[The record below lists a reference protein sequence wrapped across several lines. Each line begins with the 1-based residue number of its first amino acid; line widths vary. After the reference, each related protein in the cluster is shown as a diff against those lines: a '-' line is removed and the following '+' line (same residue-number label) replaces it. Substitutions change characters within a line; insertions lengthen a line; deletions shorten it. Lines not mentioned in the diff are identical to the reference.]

1 MYRLARSGCQLA
13 CERMFGKQALR
24 RAAAKRRRTDRTGA
38 TGASR
43 TSAARPTTQGLSTEG
58 LITAAGLTG
67 VAAALFQK
75 FQEEQEERSGR
86 SATSTPLF
94 DASLHLFG
102 NDVPL
107 LLADSAVPEYT
118 AAMSDEFHRR
128 IVGSVPEVADVTA
141 FDYQDPRPLV
151 FEPCEVGHPKDVD
164 ISRMCQNCLRCVPSG
179 ERLHPKC
186 SACNTNYRLKVRYCD
201 SKCQNEHW
209 SNHKETCASR
219 FDRRIQAAIE
229 KLCRDQGVDPTM
241 IKVVTAQPT
250 QLMES
255 RRLAKFFLLA
265 SASPVLCSEM
275 GLLRSWLFNPFNL
288 LLCSSASPVLVR
300 TSLQLFQ
307 TWLTSPSPY

>member
-43 TSAARPTTQGLSTEG
+43 TSAARPTTQGPSTEG

-67 VAAALFQK
+67 VAAALFQQ

-107 LLADSAVPEYT
+107 LLADSAMPD
-118 AAMSDEFHRR
+118 MSDEFHRS
-128 IVGSVPEVADVTA
+128 IVGSHPEVSDVTA
-141 FDYQDPRPLV
+141 FNYQDPRPLV

-229 KLCRDQGVDPTM
+229 KRCRDQGVDPTM

-250 QLMES
+250 Q
-255 RRLAKFFLLA
+255 
-265 SASPVLCSEM
+265 
-275 GLLRSWLFNPFNL
+275 
-288 LLCSSASPVLVR
+288 
-300 TSLQLFQ
+300 
-307 TWLTSPSPY
+307 